1 MGKFLLFSSNDTAGY
16 WLISLVK
23 ESLSLAKSS
32 LENNDLVVISKVNR
46 QEKRVE
52 LFNEPAYLFFPYIY
66 LHPRFTYMYLHVGN
80 GEGLLKKEQRKGGEG
95 GMEG

>member
-52 LFNEPAYLFFPYIY
+52 LFNEPAYFFSPIFIYIPG
-66 LHPRFTYMYLHVGN
+66 LHTCIYM
-80 GEGLLKKEQRKGGEG
+80 
-95 GMEG
+95 